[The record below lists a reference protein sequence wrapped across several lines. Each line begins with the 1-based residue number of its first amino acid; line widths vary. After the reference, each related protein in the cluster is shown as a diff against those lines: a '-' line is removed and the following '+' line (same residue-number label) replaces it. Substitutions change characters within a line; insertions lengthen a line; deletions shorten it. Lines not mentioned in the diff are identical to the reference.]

1 MTHEYETSTNIE
13 IIRTQANGFI
23 NDELKYRRLR
33 IEALEEENE
42 TLTQLIDN
50 LEIKIGKLEEELFWA
65 TKITETNN
73 K

>member
-1 MTHEYETSTNIE
+1 MTHENIE

-50 LEIKIGKLEEELFWA
+50 LEIKIDKLEEELFWA

>member
-1 MTHEYETSTNIE
+1 MTHENIE

>member
-1 MTHEYETSTNIE
+1 MTHENIE

-33 IEALEEENE
+33 IEALEEENK

-50 LEIKIGKLEEELFWA
+50 LEIKIDKLEEELFWA
-65 TKITETNN
+65 TKITETKN

>member
-1 MTHEYETSTNIE
+1 MTHENIE

-50 LEIKIGKLEEELFWA
+50 LEIKIDKLEEELFWA
-65 TKITETNN
+65 TKIAETNN

>member
-1 MTHEYETSTNIE
+1 MTHENIE

-33 IEALEEENE
+33 IEALQEENE

>member
-1 MTHEYETSTNIE
+1 MTRENIE

-50 LEIKIGKLEEELFWA
+50 LEQKIGKLEEELYWA

>member
-1 MTHEYETSTNIE
+1 MTHENFE

-33 IEALEEENE
+33 IEALQEENE

-50 LEIKIGKLEEELFWA
+50 LEQKIGKLEEELFWA